1 MEEPLTVAAIFRDPF
16 NILAISE
23 VLKVVAAV
31 GWSVNYIGMV
41 HRAWKDQ
48 IPSIG
53 ILPLCCDIGW
63 EFVYAWMFP
72 DFSSH
77 WQGVVRVWFFLHSA
91 VLLVTLK
98 VSPND
103 WANTPLAHRHI
114 VFIYIFVTIVFGA
127 GQYALAAEIGPA
139 LGFHW
144 GGALCQ
150 FLSSSGGIAQLLSRG
165 HTRGA
170 SYLIWFARAISTFAG
185 FIKLCI
191 RFQHNVDGA
200 PWLDSPMCWFYIV
213 TVLSFDT
220 AYPFLYFSMRKFETP
235 APQREARIKNQ

>member
-114 VFIYIFVTIVFGA
+114 VFIYIFVTLVFGA

-150 FLSSSGGIAQLLSRG
+150 FLSSSCGIAQLLSRG

-170 SYLIWFARAISTFAG
+170 SYLIW
-185 FIKLCI
+185 
-191 RFQHNVDGA
+191 
-200 PWLDSPMCWFYIV
+200 
-213 TVLSFDT
+213 
-220 AYPFLYFSMRKFETP
+220 
-235 APQREARIKNQ
+235 